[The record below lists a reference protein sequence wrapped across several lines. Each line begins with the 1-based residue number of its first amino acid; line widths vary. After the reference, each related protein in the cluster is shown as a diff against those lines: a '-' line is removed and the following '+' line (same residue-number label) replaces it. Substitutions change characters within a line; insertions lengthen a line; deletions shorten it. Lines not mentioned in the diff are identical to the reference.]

1 MKAQLTTEQAVSLI
15 SCWGFHFTSA
25 LGSSWAQHHSSH
37 HLNLANKVDT
47 RNIMRQVNLHRA
59 AHCEQTAHAV
69 LKQSRQNIVG
79 QVGIPPT
86 SASWTN
92 SPPPH
97 LSILWDDH
105 ITGMITSTSWD
116 DHISCA
122 RQHIVENYLFY
133 DIPSTR
139 RWPRSAD
146 PTAAWSSWALSRPPQ
161 GRGGR
166 ACAWIICCAFK

>member
-1 MKAQLTTEQAVSLI
+1 
-15 SCWGFHFTSA
+15 
-25 LGSSWAQHHSSH
+25 
-37 HLNLANKVDT
+37 
-47 RNIMRQVNLHRA
+47 MRQVNLHRA
-59 AHCEQTAHAV
+59 AHCEQTAQAV
-69 LKQSRQNIVG
+69 LKKSRQNTVG
-79 QVGIPPT
+79 QVGILPT

-97 LSILWDDH
+97 LSILWDNH

-133 DIPSTR
+133 DIPSAR

-146 PTAAWSSWALSRPPQ
+146 PIAWPSWARSRIPQ
-161 GRGGR
+161 GRDGR
-166 ACAWIICCAFK
+166 AFAWIRCAAKSTNCWKEATPRARGAKRRERSKAQELLDRLVSKGFG